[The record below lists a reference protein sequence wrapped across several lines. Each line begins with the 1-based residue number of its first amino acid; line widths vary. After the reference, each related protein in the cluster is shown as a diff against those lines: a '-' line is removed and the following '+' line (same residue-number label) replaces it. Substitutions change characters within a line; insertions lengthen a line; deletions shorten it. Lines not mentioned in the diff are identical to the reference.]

1 MSHQRTIETK
11 INCSGVGVH
20 SGKKV
25 NLQLLPADINSGI
38 KFIRT
43 DLENGEILAQY
54 PNIVSKGFSTTIINN
69 NGASVN
75 TIEHLMSALW
85 FLNITNIVIKIDSEE
100 MPIMDGSAEY
110 FLFLIESAGIF
121 LQEESFKTL
130 DIIRNI
136 EYKDGDKIIY
146 VKPYKSLKVDFY
158 YESEANHKL
167 LPNINFCF
175 DSSKNNFKY
184 DIARARTFSPIE
196 QVNYLQSKGLA
207 TGGSKLNALI
217 INDDKIENK
226 EQLRYSNEPIRHKIL
241 DCIGDFYLSGYHIN
255 GHFECHK
262 SGHQMNLKILETIF
276 SNHDNYKIT
285 SQD

>member
-1 MSHQRTIETK
+1 MSHQRTIETE
-11 INCSGVGVH
+11 INCSGIGVH

-25 NLQLLPADINSGI
+25 NLKLLPSDINSGI

-43 DLENGEILAQY
+43 DLENGEISAKY
-54 PNIVSKGFSTTIINN
+54 PNIVSKGFSTTITNN

-85 FLNITNIVIKIDSEE
+85 FLNITNITIKIDNEE

-136 EYKDGDKIIY
+136 EYKDGDKIIC
-146 VKPYKSLKVDFY
+146 VKPCKSLKIDFY

-167 LPNINFCF
+167 LPNTNFCF

-226 EQLRYSNEPIRHKIL
+226 EQLRYANEPIRHKIL
-241 DCIGDFYLSGYHIN
+241 DCIGDLYLSGYHIN
-255 GHFECHK
+255 GYFECHK
-262 SGHQMNLKILETIF
+262 SGHQMNLKILEAIF
-276 SNHDNYKIT
+276 SNQDNYKIT